1 MTELNL
7 HTIEKKI
14 LLSLVKHD
22 KIDIKTL
29 ALNTGLSLDNVRR
42 GIEWL

>member
-7 HTIEKKI
+7 HKIEKKI

-22 KIDIKTL
+22 KIDIETEHQHN
-29 ALNTGLSLDNVRR
+29 LNW
-42 GIEWL
+42 IM